1 MYLSEL
7 LANSKNKR
15 EMKKDREGEGDREAD
30 SEPSAGDLIVISLL
44 IYDDFPPGL
53 QIAQDRSSKFNINF

>member
-1 MYLSEL
+1 
-7 LANSKNKR
+7 
-15 EMKKDREGEGDREAD
+15 MKKDREGEGDREAD

>member
-1 MYLSEL
+1 M
-7 LANSKNKR
+7 KR
-15 EMKKDREGEGDREAD
+15 EREVD